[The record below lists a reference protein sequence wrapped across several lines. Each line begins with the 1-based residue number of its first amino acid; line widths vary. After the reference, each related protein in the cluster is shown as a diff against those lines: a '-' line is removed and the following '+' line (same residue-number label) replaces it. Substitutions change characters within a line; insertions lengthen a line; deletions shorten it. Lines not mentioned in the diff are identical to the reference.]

1 MQVTPTI
8 IIDFP
13 TEVSENEKKQNIP
26 YIISQNGKGR
36 GFFSILSS
44 VVCHVHLGISLG
56 FKPIADFTNCGFEYS
71 EKEPCNDTTDP
82 WLYYFNPLSELSL
95 GELSDFSIVARS
107 TRSFPKGYP
116 TSISRH
122 PFLKKTFQDHIT
134 INSLYSE
141 EALSFYDKNL
151 GEKSLGVHFR
161 AQEFRRTPRHRLPP
175 TNQQIFTAIDNA
187 LDLYDIENIFLV
199 SEDVGC
205 VNTVRNRYGKKVVT
219 ADHFRTKDPQNAYH
233 MYPRKQHKYLLGKE
247 ILLDAILLSMCDGLV
262 CCNSNVG
269 EGARLIRKD
278 SFKFE
283 YQIFNPL
290 NHKRRWIAK
299 HLWNAKSILP
309 TSIGGFS
316 AESVLKY
323 ENGVPTNHIEDRK
336 IF

>member
-8 IIDFP
+8 VFNFP
-13 TEVSENEKKQNIP
+13 VDVSETKKNQNIP
-26 YIISQNGKGR
+26 YVISQNARGR

-44 VVCHVHLGISLG
+44 VICHVHLGISLG
-56 FKPIADFTNCGFEYS
+56 FRPIADFTDCGFEYA

-82 WLYYFNPLSELSL
+82 WLYYFNPLSDLSL
-95 GELSDFSIVARS
+95 AEISDFSIVARS
-107 TRSFPKGYP
+107 TGSFPKGYP

-122 PFLKKTFQDHIT
+122 PFLKQTFQDHIS
-134 INSLYSE
+134 INSSYYA
-141 EALSFYDKNL
+141 EALSFYNESL

-175 TNQQIFTAIDNA
+175 TNRQIFNAIDNS
-187 LDLYDIENIFLV
+187 LDLYDLKSIFLV
-199 SEDVGC
+199 SEDSGC
-205 VNTVRNRYGKKVVT
+205 IKAVRDRYGKKVVT
-219 ADHFRTKDPQNAYH
+219 ANHFRTKDPQNAYH

-278 SFKFE
+278 HYEFE

-290 NHKRRWIAK
+290 NHKRRWIAN
-299 HLWNAKSILP
+299 HLWGVKSMLP
-309 TSIGGFS
+309 GSIGGFS
-316 AESVLKY
+316 TESVIKY
-323 ENGVPTNHIEDRK
+323 ENGVPQNFI
-336 IF
+336 